1 MQEGDTITGATS
13 GATAV
18 LTRVALESGT
28 FAGGTAAGTLVFASQ
43 TGTFQAENLNVGA
56 NLNVA
61 TIAGNSSAI
70 TLLPDGRFEFVIANF
85 TGSTNTKRVYWCD
98 GVNRAHEFDGTVT
111 VPINTGMTTDTPT
124 HIAGFMY
131 HLFLSFNA
139 SVQHSGTGF
148 PYQWTIITGAAELA
162 VGDNVTGFAVQ
173 PSSSTAGTMAIFT
186 KGRTSLLYG
195 TSSSDWQLITQ
206 KDEIGAFAYT
216 IQSLAQTMFLDFQGV
231 TDLATSQRFG
241 NFVYAVHTNRIK
253 STLAGWKTTAI
264 ASTISRDLAQYRLF
278 FTNNYGLYI
287 TMAGEQ
293 VFGIM
298 PVLFAHTVRCAF
310 SGAKND
316 GTEVAFFGGDDGYVF
331 EMDKGTSFDGENIE
345 AFVYLPY
352 NFSRGPRTLKRYRGG
367 ALEISGTNYAAF
379 SFGYSLGYGSTDI
392 IQPDSV
398 TVVSNLLAALWDSMV
413 WDAAVWDGVTLSPST
428 IEIEGEAEN
437 LSIAVVS
444 SGDYYE
450 PFTITGGVVNHT
462 PRRQMR

>member
-1 MQEGDTITGATS
+1 
-13 GATAV
+13 
-18 LTRVALESGT
+18 
-28 FAGGTAAGTLVFASQ
+28 
-43 TGTFQAENLNVGA
+43 
-56 NLNVA
+56 
-61 TIAGNSSAI
+61 
-70 TLLPDGRFEFVIANF
+70 
-85 TGSTNTKRVYWCD
+85 
-98 GVNRAHEFDGTVT
+98 
-111 VPINTGMTTDTPT
+111 
-124 HIAGFMY
+124 
-131 HLFLSFNA
+131 
-139 SVQHSGTGF
+139 
-148 PYQWTIITGAAELA
+148 
-162 VGDNVTGFAVQ
+162 
-173 PSSSTAGTMAIFT
+173 MAIFT

-231 TDLATSQRFG
+231 TDLATTQRFG

-298 PVLFAHTVRCAF
+298 PVLFAHTVRCTF

-316 GTEVAFFGGDDGYVF
+316 GTEIAFFGGDDGYVF

-352 NFSRGPRTLKRYRGG
+352 NFSRGPRTLKVYRGG
-367 ALEISGTNYAAF
+367 ALEINGTSYAAF

-398 TVVSNLLAALWDSMV
+398 TVVSNLLAVNWDSFT
-413 WDAAVWDGVTLSPST
+413 WDAFTWDGITLAPST
-428 IEIEGEAEN
+428 VEIDGEAEN
-437 LSIAVVS
+437 ISIAIVS

-450 PFTITGGVVNHT
+450 PFTVTGGVVNHT